1 MKSIFTKLSTLF
13 LCGAVALIGCTDF
26 SADLQDVNKRLEDLT
41 NSAASK
47 TELASLKSEVE
58 ALQTK
63 LTNQYAT
70 KQEVAVIAGTIETL
84 QSNLQTAL
92 ANVQSSL
99 SNKADKTELQSAV
112 TALESAIAAA
122 KTEFTTTIQGLTKR
136 IEALENDN
144 DSMKKSLEGLV
155 KQVEKL
161 LGDVSNL
168 QTEVAEL
175 SKLLA
180 DLTGSVESLSNDFA
194 KTVADVQA
202 LTKGLSD
209 LEQAFED
216 YKTKVDA
223 EIQAIKDDLK
233 KVSDDMTAK
242 FAEVMKAIADIEKA
256 DKDLSTIVSEKTEE
270 LAGLIN
276 DVNTLLAE
284 KVAALE
290 KADKDLAAK
299 DEDLAAKD
307 EELAAKDK
315 EIAAAVAEL
324 EGVYEALSANI
335 TKQFNEVY
343 AQINSVLSTVTNKY
357 KELSDRLDACEEAI
371 ANLTGRIEDLE
382 NNSTALRSV
391 VLIPETIYNGTK
403 AVKFHRVEGENVLK
417 TFAYVSFHFNPSN
430 FDIASAEYEVMAESV
445 EFMTKASAAP
455 AIEIVGK
462 PVQEGDKVTFLF
474 ERAEGAG
481 NMFALKVTL
490 ADGSV
495 IYSEYA
501 AILDEVN
508 FVTAEASVSVEVER
522 IALDVPTITSL
533 SSLIEVIKN
542 AGTAIENYQMYI
554 DAIKAASEAVAA
566 GNMYGAVE
574 ALGSVPG
581 IITKKQAVVTGVGSH
596 TVQVETMTAETLF
609 EDLMNASSIS
619 DLMAQLEALLGKA
632 EGLGGEQGAQFVEIL
647 KNLAN
652 NNADLGNI
660 TSILAGLEDKLFSAE
675 AVRDNAY
682 AMLENS
688 KGDLEDLKAKAA
700 SLHAE
705 LDALKAEGA
714 NAIKIGLKEAEV
726 KLADAAVAAGEI
738 VVREWEGKLDDALAV
753 IDGIREKI
761 DQYTEELFQK
771 AKDYIA
777 ESEIGQAIKD
787 LENAIAEKGWEGKK
801 MVAEADAKVVASA
814 EAIKDL
820 IANYNA
826 LNQAVVDEF
835 NDSIFGKVLSIIVSQ
850 EAEQAF
856 AELGLTELHTALK
869 QLPEIATMITKYYP
883 SGMTS
888 LEGATA
894 LLGGLTPDVTVEWTT
909 DYELAE

>member
-26 SADLQDVNKRLEDLT
+26 SADLQDVNNRLEDLT

-47 TELASLKSEVE
+47 TELAALKSEVE

-168 QTEVAEL
+168 QTEVAKL
-175 SKLLA
+175 SKSLA

-209 LEQAFED
+209 LEQAFEE

-270 LAGLIN
+270 LAGLIA

-299 DEDLAAKD
+299 D
-307 EELAAKDK
+307 K
-315 EIAAAVAEL
+315 EIAAAVAER

-445 EFMTKASAAP
+445 EFMTKAAAAP

-508 FVTAEASVSVEVER
+508 FVTAEASVSVEVEA

-581 IITKKQAVVTGVGSH
+581 IITRKQAVVTGVATH
-596 TVQVETMTAETLF
+596 TVQVETMTAETLY

-777 ESEIGQAIKD
+777 ESEVGQAIKD

-835 NDSIFGKVLSIIVSQ
+835 NDSLFGKVLSIIVSQ

-869 QLPEIATMITKYYP
+869 QLPEIATMIIKYYP

>member
-26 SADLQDVNKRLEDLT
+26 SADLQDVNNRLEDLT

-47 TELASLKSEVE
+47 TELAALKSEVE

-84 QSNLQTAL
+84 QTNLQTAL

-209 LEQAFED
+209 LEQAFEE

-270 LAGLIN
+270 LAGLIA

-290 KADKDLAAK
+290 KADKD
-299 DEDLAAKD
+299 
-307 EELAAKDK
+307 LAAKDK

-371 ANLTGRIEDLE
+371 ANLTGRVEDLE
-382 NNSTALRSV
+382 ESVTALRSV
-391 VLIPETIYNGTK
+391 VLVPETMYNGTK

-508 FVTAEASVSVEVER
+508 FVTAEASVSVEVEA

-533 SSLIEVIKN
+533 ASLIEVIKN

-581 IITKKQAVVTGVGSH
+581 IITKKQAIVTGVGSH
-596 TVQVETMTAETLF
+596 TVQVQTMTAETLY

-652 NNADLGNI
+652 NNTDLGNI
-660 TSILAGLEDKLFSAE
+660 TSILAGLEDELFSAE

-777 ESEIGQAIKD
+777 ESEVGQAIKD

-835 NDSIFGKVLSIIVSQ
+835 NDSLFGKLLSIIVSQ

>member
-26 SADLQDVNKRLEDLT
+26 SADLQDVNNRLEDLT

-47 TELASLKSEVE
+47 TELAALKSEVE

-168 QTEVAEL
+168 QTEVAKL
-175 SKLLA
+175 SKSLA

-209 LEQAFED
+209 LEQAFEE

-270 LAGLIN
+270 LAGLIA

-290 KADKDLAAK
+290 KADKD
-299 DEDLAAKD
+299 
-307 EELAAKDK
+307 LAAKDK

-445 EFMTKASAAP
+445 EFMTKAAAAP

-508 FVTAEASVSVEVER
+508 FVTAEASVSVEVEA

-581 IITKKQAVVTGVGSH
+581 IITRKQAVVTGVATH
-596 TVQVETMTAETLF
+596 TVQVETMTAETLY

-777 ESEIGQAIKD
+777 ESEVGQAIKD

-835 NDSIFGKVLSIIVSQ
+835 NDSLFGKVLSIIVSQ

-869 QLPEIATMITKYYP
+869 QLPEIATMIIKYYP

>member
-26 SADLQDVNKRLEDLT
+26 SADLQDVNNRLEDLT

-70 KQEVAVIAGTIETL
+70 KEEVAAVSATL
-84 QSNLQTAL
+84 GNLQTSFNQAKTAL
-92 ANVQSSL
+92 ETAL
-99 SNKADKTELQSAV
+99 GNKADKTEVENAISGLN
-112 TALESAIAAA
+112 TALDEAQ
-122 KTEFTTTIQGLTKR
+122 KELTKTLGDINKK
-136 IEALENDN
+136 IEDGDDAIKESL
-144 DSMKKSLEGLV
+144 KSLSTSVQGILTD
-155 KQVEKL
+155 VETLKTDVAKL
-161 LGDVSNL
+161 KTDLSTLNGTVETLSGKLDK
-168 QTEVAEL
+168 VA
-175 SKLLA
+175 
-180 DLTGSVESLSNDFA
+180 
-194 KTVADVQA
+194 
-202 LTKGLSD
+202 SD
-209 LEQAFED
+209 LETLTGKVGELETKLGD
-216 YKTKVDA
+216 LEKKVDDELAKIAARFTEITTAAEAKYA
-223 EIQAIKDDLK
+223 EIIKQITDGD
-233 KVSDDMTAK
+233 
-242 FAEVMKAIADIEKA
+242 KASADA
-256 DKDLSTIVSEKTEE
+256 LSEKVTE
-270 LAGLIN
+270 LNSAIN
-276 DVNTLLAE
+276 AVTTLLNE
-284 KVAALE
+284 KVEILLS
-290 KADKDLAAK
+290 KDS
-299 DEDLAAKD
+299 
-307 EELAAKDK
+307 ELAAKDK
-315 EIAAAVAEL
+315 ALEDKDKEIDAAVA
-324 EGVYEALSANI
+324 ALDNSYKTLSENVSKQYTEVTKKINDLLTTVAN
-335 TKQFNEVY
+335 N
-343 AQINSVLSTVTNKY
+343 Y
-357 KELSDRLDACEEAI
+357 KELSDRLAACEKAI
-371 ANLTGRIEDLE
+371 EDLTGRVEDLE
-382 NNSTALRSV
+382 ESVTALRSV
-391 VLIPETIYNGTK
+391 VLVPETMYNGTK

-508 FVTAEASVSVEVER
+508 FVTAEASVSVEVEA

-581 IITKKQAVVTGVGSH
+581 IITRKQAVVTGVGSH
-596 TVQVETMTAETLF
+596 TVQVETMTAETLY

-714 NAIKIGLKEAEV
+714 NAIKIGLKELEV
-726 KLADAAVAAGEI
+726 GLADDAVAAGEF
-738 VVREWEGKLDDALAV
+738 VVSQWESALADALAV
-753 IDGIREKI
+753 VDSIREKI

-777 ESEIGQAIKD
+777 ESEIGQAIKN

-869 QLPEIATMITKYYP
+869 QLPEIATMIIKYYP

>member
-26 SADLQDVNKRLEDLT
+26 SADLQDVNNRLEDLT

-47 TELASLKSEVE
+47 TELAALKSEVE

-70 KQEVAVIAGTIETL
+70 KEEVAAVSATL
-84 QSNLQTAL
+84 GNLQTSFNQAKTAL
-92 ANVQSSL
+92 ETAL
-99 SNKADKTELQSAV
+99 GNKADKTEVETAISGLNSALDE
-112 TALESAIAAA
+112 AQKE
-122 KTEFTTTIQGLTKR
+122 LTKTLGDINKK
-136 IEALENDN
+136 IEDGDN
-144 DSMKKSLEGLV
+144 AIKESLKSLSTSVQGILTD
-155 KQVEKL
+155 VETLKTDVAKL
-161 LGDVSNL
+161 KTDLSTLNGTVETLSGKLDK
-168 QTEVAEL
+168 VA
-175 SKLLA
+175 
-180 DLTGSVESLSNDFA
+180 
-194 KTVADVQA
+194 
-202 LTKGLSD
+202 SD
-209 LEQAFED
+209 LETLTGKVGELE
-216 YKTKVDA
+216 TKLG
-223 EIQAIKDDLK
+223 DLEK
-233 KVSDDMTAK
+233 KV
-242 FAEVMKAIADIEKA
+242 
-256 DKDLSTIVSEKTEE
+256 
-270 LAGLIN
+270 
-276 DVNTLLAE
+276 
-284 KVAALE
+284 
-290 KADKDLAAK
+290 
-299 DEDLAAKD
+299 D
-307 EELAAKDK
+307 EELAKIAARFTEITTAAEAKYAEIIKQITDGDKASADALSEKVTELNSAINAVTTLLNEKVEILLSKNSELEAKDKALEDKDK
-315 EIAAAVAEL
+315 EIDAAVA
-324 EGVYEALSANI
+324 ALDKSYKTLSENVSKQYTEVTTKINDLLTTVAN
-335 TKQFNEVY
+335 N
-343 AQINSVLSTVTNKY
+343 Y
-357 KELSDRLDACEEAI
+357 KELSDRLAACEKAI
-371 ANLTGRIEDLE
+371 EDLTGRVEDLE
-382 NNSTALRSV
+382 ESVTALRSV
-391 VLIPETIYNGTK
+391 VLVPETMYNGTK

-445 EFMTKASAAP
+445 EFMTKAADAP

-777 ESEIGQAIKD
+777 ESEVGQAIKD

>member
-70 KQEVAVIAGTIETL
+70 KEEVAAVSATL
-84 QSNLQTAL
+84 GNLQTSFNQAKTAL
-92 ANVQSSL
+92 ETAL
-99 SNKADKTELQSAV
+99 GNKADKTEVETAISGLNSALDE
-112 TALESAIAAA
+112 AQKE
-122 KTEFTTTIQGLTKR
+122 LTKTLGDINKK
-136 IEALENDN
+136 IEDGDN
-144 DSMKKSLEGLV
+144 AIKESLKSLSTSVQGILTD
-155 KQVEKL
+155 VETLKTDVAKL
-161 LGDVSNL
+161 KTDLSTLNGTVETLSGKLDK
-168 QTEVAEL
+168 VA
-175 SKLLA
+175 
-180 DLTGSVESLSNDFA
+180 
-194 KTVADVQA
+194 
-202 LTKGLSD
+202 SD
-209 LEQAFED
+209 LETLTGKVGELE
-216 YKTKVDA
+216 TKLG
-223 EIQAIKDDLK
+223 DLEK
-233 KVSDDMTAK
+233 KV
-242 FAEVMKAIADIEKA
+242 
-256 DKDLSTIVSEKTEE
+256 
-270 LAGLIN
+270 
-276 DVNTLLAE
+276 
-284 KVAALE
+284 
-290 KADKDLAAK
+290 
-299 DEDLAAKD
+299 D
-307 EELAAKDK
+307 EELAKIAARFTEITTAAEAKYAEIIKQITDGDKASADALSEKVTELNSAINAVTTLLNEKVEILLSKNSELEAKDKALEDKDK
-315 EIAAAVAEL
+315 EIDAAVA
-324 EGVYEALSANI
+324 ALDKSYKTLSENVSKQYTEVTTKINDLLTTVAN
-335 TKQFNEVY
+335 N
-343 AQINSVLSTVTNKY
+343 Y
-357 KELSDRLDACEEAI
+357 KELSDRLAACEKAI
-371 ANLTGRIEDLE
+371 EDLTGRVEDLE
-382 NNSTALRSV
+382 ESVTALRSV
-391 VLIPETIYNGTK
+391 VLVPETMYNGTK

-581 IITKKQAVVTGVGSH
+581 IITRKQAVVTGVGSH

-777 ESEIGQAIKD
+777 ESEVGQAIKD

-835 NDSIFGKVLSIIVSQ
+835 NDSLFGKVLSIIVSQ

>member
-47 TELASLKSEVE
+47 TELAALKSEVE

-70 KQEVAVIAGTIETL
+70 KEEVAAVSATL
-84 QSNLQTAL
+84 GNLQTSFNQAKTAL
-92 ANVQSSL
+92 ETAL
-99 SNKADKTELQSAV
+99 GNKADKTEVETAISGLNSALDE
-112 TALESAIAAA
+112 AQKE
-122 KTEFTTTIQGLTKR
+122 LTKTLGDINKK
-136 IEALENDN
+136 IEDGDN
-144 DSMKKSLEGLV
+144 AIKESLKSLSTSVQGILTD
-155 KQVEKL
+155 VETLKTDVAKL
-161 LGDVSNL
+161 KTDLSTLNGTVETLSGKLDK
-168 QTEVAEL
+168 VA
-175 SKLLA
+175 
-180 DLTGSVESLSNDFA
+180 
-194 KTVADVQA
+194 
-202 LTKGLSD
+202 SD
-209 LEQAFED
+209 LETLTGKVGELE
-216 YKTKVDA
+216 TKLG
-223 EIQAIKDDLK
+223 DLEK
-233 KVSDDMTAK
+233 KV
-242 FAEVMKAIADIEKA
+242 
-256 DKDLSTIVSEKTEE
+256 
-270 LAGLIN
+270 
-276 DVNTLLAE
+276 
-284 KVAALE
+284 
-290 KADKDLAAK
+290 
-299 DEDLAAKD
+299 D
-307 EELAAKDK
+307 EELAKIAARFTEITTAAEAKYAEIIKQITDGDKASADALSEKVTELNSAINAVTTLLNEKVEILLSKNSELVGRVKALEDKDK
-315 EIAAAVAEL
+315 EIDAAVA
-324 EGVYEALSANI
+324 ALDKSYKTLSENVSKQYTEVTTKINDLLTTVAN
-335 TKQFNEVY
+335 N
-343 AQINSVLSTVTNKY
+343 Y
-357 KELSDRLDACEEAI
+357 KELSDRLAACEKAI
-371 ANLTGRIEDLE
+371 EDLTGRVEDLE
-382 NNSTALRSV
+382 ESVTALRSV
-391 VLIPETIYNGTK
+391 VLVPETMYNGTK

-581 IITKKQAVVTGVGSH
+581 IITRKQAVVTGVATH
-596 TVQVETMTAETLF
+596 TVQVETMTAETLY

-660 TSILAGLEDKLFSAE
+660 TSILAGLEDNLFSAE

-777 ESEIGQAIKD
+777 ESEVGQAIKD

-909 DYELAE
+909 DYELAK

>member
-26 SADLQDVNKRLEDLT
+26 SADLQDVNNRLEDLT

-47 TELASLKSEVE
+47 TELAALKSEVE

-84 QSNLQTAL
+84 QTNLQTAL

-175 SKLLA
+175 SKSLA

-270 LAGLIN
+270 LAGLIA

-290 KADKDLAAK
+290 KADK
-299 DEDLAAKD
+299 DLAAKD

-343 AQINSVLSTVTNKY
+343 AQINSVFSTVTNKY

-581 IITKKQAVVTGVGSH
+581 IITRKQAVVTGVATH

-738 VVREWEGKLDDALAV
+738 VVREWESALDDALAV
-753 IDGIREKI
+753 VDSIREKI

-777 ESEIGQAIKD
+777 ESEVGQAIKD

-814 EAIKDL
+814 EAINDL

-835 NDSIFGKVLSIIVSQ
+835 NDSLFGKLLSIIVSQ

>member
-47 TELASLKSEVE
+47 TELAALKSEVE

-155 KQVEKL
+155 KQVDKL

-168 QTEVAEL
+168 QTEVAKL
-175 SKLLA
+175 SKSLA

-209 LEQAFED
+209 LEQAFEE

-270 LAGLIN
+270 LAGLIA

-290 KADKDLAAK
+290 KADK
-299 DEDLAAKD
+299 DLAAKD

-445 EFMTKASAAP
+445 EFMTKAAAAP

-508 FVTAEASVSVEVER
+508 FVTAEASVSVEVEA

-581 IITKKQAVVTGVGSH
+581 IITRKQAVVTGVATH
-596 TVQVETMTAETLF
+596 TVQVETMTAETLY

-777 ESEIGQAIKD
+777 ESEVGQAIKD

-835 NDSIFGKVLSIIVSQ
+835 NDSLFGKVLSIIVSQ

-869 QLPEIATMITKYYP
+869 QLPEIATMIIKYYP

>member
-26 SADLQDVNKRLEDLT
+26 SADLQDVNNRLEDLT

-47 TELASLKSEVE
+47 TELAALKSEVE

-70 KQEVAVIAGTIETL
+70 KEEVAAVSATL
-84 QSNLQTAL
+84 GNLQTSFNQAKTAL
-92 ANVQSSL
+92 ETAL
-99 SNKADKTELQSAV
+99 GNKADKTEVETAISGLNSALDE
-112 TALESAIAAA
+112 AQKE
-122 KTEFTTTIQGLTKR
+122 LTKTLGDINKK
-136 IEALENDN
+136 IEDGDN
-144 DSMKKSLEGLV
+144 AIKESLKSLSTSVQGILTD
-155 KQVEKL
+155 VETLKTDVAKL
-161 LGDVSNL
+161 KTDLSTLNGTVETLSGKLDK
-168 QTEVAEL
+168 VA
-175 SKLLA
+175 
-180 DLTGSVESLSNDFA
+180 
-194 KTVADVQA
+194 
-202 LTKGLSD
+202 SD
-209 LEQAFED
+209 LETLTGKVGELE
-216 YKTKVDA
+216 TKLG
-223 EIQAIKDDLK
+223 DLEK
-233 KVSDDMTAK
+233 KV
-242 FAEVMKAIADIEKA
+242 
-256 DKDLSTIVSEKTEE
+256 
-270 LAGLIN
+270 
-276 DVNTLLAE
+276 
-284 KVAALE
+284 
-290 KADKDLAAK
+290 
-299 DEDLAAKD
+299 D
-307 EELAAKDK
+307 EELAKIAARFTEITTAAEAKYAEIIKQITDGDKASADALSEKVTELNSAINAVTTLLNEKVEILLSKNSELEAKDKALEDKDK
-315 EIAAAVAEL
+315 EIDAAVA
-324 EGVYEALSANI
+324 ALDKSYKTLSENVSKQYTEVTTKINDLLTTVAN
-335 TKQFNEVY
+335 N
-343 AQINSVLSTVTNKY
+343 Y
-357 KELSDRLDACEEAI
+357 KELSDRLAACEKAI
-371 ANLTGRIEDLE
+371 EDLTGRVEDLE
-382 NNSTALRSV
+382 ESVTALRSV
-391 VLIPETIYNGTK
+391 VLVPETMYNGTK

-445 EFMTKASAAP
+445 EFMTKAADAP

-777 ESEIGQAIKD
+777 ESEVGQAIKD

-801 MVAEADAKVVASA
+801 MVAETDAKVVASA

-835 NDSIFGKVLSIIVSQ
+835 NDSLFGKVLSIIVSQ

>member
-47 TELASLKSEVE
+47 TELAALKSEVE

-70 KQEVAVIAGTIETL
+70 KEEVAAVSATL
-84 QSNLQTAL
+84 GNLQTSFNQAKTAL
-92 ANVQSSL
+92 ETAL
-99 SNKADKTELQSAV
+99 GNKADKTEVETAISGLNSALDE
-112 TALESAIAAA
+112 AQKE
-122 KTEFTTTIQGLTKR
+122 LTKTLGDINKK
-136 IEALENDN
+136 IEDGDN
-144 DSMKKSLEGLV
+144 AIKESLKSLSTSVQGILTD
-155 KQVEKL
+155 VETLKTDVAKL
-161 LGDVSNL
+161 KTDLSTLNGTVETLSGKLDK
-168 QTEVAEL
+168 VA
-175 SKLLA
+175 
-180 DLTGSVESLSNDFA
+180 
-194 KTVADVQA
+194 
-202 LTKGLSD
+202 SD
-209 LEQAFED
+209 LETLTGKVGELE
-216 YKTKVDA
+216 TKLG
-223 EIQAIKDDLK
+223 DLEK
-233 KVSDDMTAK
+233 KV
-242 FAEVMKAIADIEKA
+242 
-256 DKDLSTIVSEKTEE
+256 
-270 LAGLIN
+270 
-276 DVNTLLAE
+276 
-284 KVAALE
+284 
-290 KADKDLAAK
+290 
-299 DEDLAAKD
+299 D
-307 EELAAKDK
+307 EELAKIAARFTEITTAAEAKYAEIIKQITDGDKASADALSEKVTELNSAINAVTTLLNEKVEILLSKNSELEAKDKALEDKDK
-315 EIAAAVAEL
+315 EIDAAVA
-324 EGVYEALSANI
+324 ALDKSYKTLSENVSKQYTEVTTKINDLLTTVAN
-335 TKQFNEVY
+335 N
-343 AQINSVLSTVTNKY
+343 Y
-357 KELSDRLDACEEAI
+357 KELSDRLAACEEAI
-371 ANLTGRIEDLE
+371 ENLTGRIEDLE

-391 VLIPETIYNGTK
+391 VLVPETMYNGTK

-417 TFAYVSFHFNPSN
+417 TYAYVSFHFNPSN

-445 EFMTKASAAP
+445 EFMTKAAAAP

-533 SSLIEVIKN
+533 ASLIEVIKN
-542 AGTAIENYQMYI
+542 AGAAVENYQMYI

-581 IITKKQAVVTGVGSH
+581 IITRKQTVVTGVGTH
-596 TVQVETMTAETLF
+596 TVQVETMTAETLY

-777 ESEIGQAIKD
+777 ESEVGQAIKD

-835 NDSIFGKVLSIIVSQ
+835 NDSLFGKVLSIIVSQ

>member
-47 TELASLKSEVE
+47 TELAALKSEVE

-70 KQEVAVIAGTIETL
+70 KEEVAAVSATL
-84 QSNLQTAL
+84 GNLQTSFNQAKTAL
-92 ANVQSSL
+92 ETAL
-99 SNKADKTELQSAV
+99 GNKADKTEVETAISGLNSALDE
-112 TALESAIAAA
+112 AQKE
-122 KTEFTTTIQGLTKR
+122 LTKTLGDINKK
-136 IEALENDN
+136 IEDGDN
-144 DSMKKSLEGLV
+144 AIKESLKSLSTSVQGILTD
-155 KQVEKL
+155 VETLKTDVAKL
-161 LGDVSNL
+161 KTDLSTLNGTVETLSGKLDK
-168 QTEVAEL
+168 VA
-175 SKLLA
+175 
-180 DLTGSVESLSNDFA
+180 
-194 KTVADVQA
+194 
-202 LTKGLSD
+202 SD
-209 LEQAFED
+209 LETLTGKVGELE
-216 YKTKVDA
+216 TKLG
-223 EIQAIKDDLK
+223 DLEK
-233 KVSDDMTAK
+233 KV
-242 FAEVMKAIADIEKA
+242 
-256 DKDLSTIVSEKTEE
+256 
-270 LAGLIN
+270 
-276 DVNTLLAE
+276 
-284 KVAALE
+284 
-290 KADKDLAAK
+290 
-299 DEDLAAKD
+299 D
-307 EELAAKDK
+307 EELAKIAARFTEITTAAEAKYAEIIKQITDGDKASADALSEKVTELNSAINAVTTLLNEKVEILLSKNSELEAKDKALEDKDK
-315 EIAAAVAEL
+315 EIDAAVA
-324 EGVYEALSANI
+324 ALDKSYKTLSENVSKQYTEVTTKINDLLTTVAN
-335 TKQFNEVY
+335 N
-343 AQINSVLSTVTNKY
+343 Y
-357 KELSDRLDACEEAI
+357 KELSDRLAACEKAI
-371 ANLTGRIEDLE
+371 EDLTGRVEDLE
-382 NNSTALRSV
+382 ESVTALRSV
-391 VLIPETIYNGTK
+391 VLVPETMYNGTK

-445 EFMTKASAAP
+445 EFMTKAAAP

-566 GNMYGAVE
+566 GNIYGAVE

-596 TVQVETMTAETLF
+596 TVQVETMTAETLY

-726 KLADAAVAAGEI
+726 KLADAAVTAGEV

-777 ESEIGQAIKD
+777 ESEVGQAIKD

-835 NDSIFGKVLSIIVSQ
+835 NDSLFGKVLSIIVSQ

>member
-47 TELASLKSEVE
+47 TELAALKSEVE

-70 KQEVAVIAGTIETL
+70 KEEVAAVSATL
-84 QSNLQTAL
+84 GNLQTSFNQAKTAL
-92 ANVQSSL
+92 ETAL
-99 SNKADKTELQSAV
+99 GNKADKTEVETAISGLNSALDE
-112 TALESAIAAA
+112 AQKE
-122 KTEFTTTIQGLTKR
+122 LTKTLGDINKK
-136 IEALENDN
+136 IEDGDN
-144 DSMKKSLEGLV
+144 AIKESLKSLSTSVQGILTD
-155 KQVEKL
+155 VETLKTDVAKL
-161 LGDVSNL
+161 KTDLSTLNGTVETLSGKLDK
-168 QTEVAEL
+168 VA
-175 SKLLA
+175 
-180 DLTGSVESLSNDFA
+180 
-194 KTVADVQA
+194 
-202 LTKGLSD
+202 SD
-209 LEQAFED
+209 LETLTGKVGELE
-216 YKTKVDA
+216 TKLG
-223 EIQAIKDDLK
+223 DLEK
-233 KVSDDMTAK
+233 KV
-242 FAEVMKAIADIEKA
+242 
-256 DKDLSTIVSEKTEE
+256 
-270 LAGLIN
+270 
-276 DVNTLLAE
+276 
-284 KVAALE
+284 
-290 KADKDLAAK
+290 
-299 DEDLAAKD
+299 D
-307 EELAAKDK
+307 EELAKIAARFTEITTAAEAKYAEIIKQITDGDKASADALSEKVTELNSAINAVTTLLNEKVEILLSKNSELEDKDK
-315 EIAAAVAEL
+315 EIDAAVA
-324 EGVYEALSANI
+324 ALDKSYKTLSENVSKQYTEVTTKINDLLTTVAN
-335 TKQFNEVY
+335 N
-343 AQINSVLSTVTNKY
+343 Y
-357 KELSDRLDACEEAI
+357 KELSDRLAACEKAI
-371 ANLTGRIEDLE
+371 EDLTGRVEDLE
-382 NNSTALRSV
+382 ESVTALRSV
-391 VLIPETIYNGTK
+391 VLVPETMYNGTK

-714 NAIKIGLKEAEV
+714 NAIKIGLKEGEV
-726 KLADAAVAAGEI
+726 KLADAAVAAGEF
-738 VVREWEGKLDDALAV
+738 VVSQWESALDDALALV
-753 IDGIREKI
+753 DSIREKI

-777 ESEIGQAIKD
+777 ESEVGQAIKN

-801 MVAEADAKVVASA
+801 MVAETDAKVVASA

-835 NDSIFGKVLSIIVSQ
+835 NDSMFGKVLSIIVSQ

>member
-47 TELASLKSEVE
+47 TELAALKSEVE

-168 QTEVAEL
+168 QTEVAKL
-175 SKLLA
+175 SKSLA

-209 LEQAFED
+209 LEQAFEE

-270 LAGLIN
+270 LAGLIA

-290 KADKDLAAK
+290 KADKD
-299 DEDLAAKD
+299 
-307 EELAAKDK
+307 LAAKDK

-357 KELSDRLDACEEAI
+357 KELSDRLAACEKAI

-581 IITKKQAVVTGVGSH
+581 IITRKQAIVTGVGSH

-777 ESEIGQAIKD
+777 ESEVGQAIKD

-835 NDSIFGKVLSIIVSQ
+835 NDSLFGKLLSIIVSQ

>member
-70 KQEVAVIAGTIETL
+70 KEEVAAVSATL
-84 QSNLQTAL
+84 GNLQTSFNQAKTAL
-92 ANVQSSL
+92 ETAL
-99 SNKADKTELQSAV
+99 GNKADKTEVETAISGLNSALDE
-112 TALESAIAAA
+112 AQKE
-122 KTEFTTTIQGLTKR
+122 LTKTLGDINKK
-136 IEALENDN
+136 IEDGDN
-144 DSMKKSLEGLV
+144 AIKESLKSLSTSVQGILTD
-155 KQVEKL
+155 VETLKTDVAKL
-161 LGDVSNL
+161 KTDLSTLNGTVETLSGKLDK
-168 QTEVAEL
+168 VA
-175 SKLLA
+175 
-180 DLTGSVESLSNDFA
+180 
-194 KTVADVQA
+194 
-202 LTKGLSD
+202 SD
-209 LEQAFED
+209 LETLTGKVGELE
-216 YKTKVDA
+216 TKLG
-223 EIQAIKDDLK
+223 DLEK
-233 KVSDDMTAK
+233 KV
-242 FAEVMKAIADIEKA
+242 
-256 DKDLSTIVSEKTEE
+256 
-270 LAGLIN
+270 
-276 DVNTLLAE
+276 
-284 KVAALE
+284 
-290 KADKDLAAK
+290 
-299 DEDLAAKD
+299 D
-307 EELAAKDK
+307 EELAKIAARFTEITTAAEAKYAEIIKQITDGDKASADALSEKVTELNSAINAVTTLLNEKVEILLSKNSELEAKDKALEDKDK
-315 EIAAAVAEL
+315 EIDAAVA
-324 EGVYEALSANI
+324 ALDKSYKTLSENVSKQYTEVTTKINDLLTTVAN
-335 TKQFNEVY
+335 N
-343 AQINSVLSTVTNKY
+343 Y
-357 KELSDRLDACEEAI
+357 KELSDRLAACEKAI
-371 ANLTGRIEDLE
+371 EDLTGRVEDLE
-382 NNSTALRSV
+382 ESVTALRSV
-391 VLIPETIYNGTK
+391 VLVPETMYNGTK

-581 IITKKQAVVTGVGSH
+581 IITRKQAVVTGVGSH

-777 ESEIGQAIKD
+777 ESEVGQAIKD

>member
-47 TELASLKSEVE
+47 TELAALKSEVE

-70 KQEVAVIAGTIETL
+70 KEEVAAVSATL
-84 QSNLQTAL
+84 GNLQTSFNQAKTAL
-92 ANVQSSL
+92 ETAL
-99 SNKADKTELQSAV
+99 GNKADKTEVETAISGLNSALDE
-112 TALESAIAAA
+112 AQKE
-122 KTEFTTTIQGLTKR
+122 LTKTLGDINKK
-136 IEALENDN
+136 IEDGDN
-144 DSMKKSLEGLV
+144 AIKESLKSLSTSVQGILTD
-155 KQVEKL
+155 VETLKTDVAKL
-161 LGDVSNL
+161 KTDLSTLNGTVETLSGKLDK
-168 QTEVAEL
+168 VA
-175 SKLLA
+175 
-180 DLTGSVESLSNDFA
+180 
-194 KTVADVQA
+194 
-202 LTKGLSD
+202 SD
-209 LEQAFED
+209 LETLTGKVGELE
-216 YKTKVDA
+216 TKLG
-223 EIQAIKDDLK
+223 DLEK
-233 KVSDDMTAK
+233 KV
-242 FAEVMKAIADIEKA
+242 
-256 DKDLSTIVSEKTEE
+256 
-270 LAGLIN
+270 
-276 DVNTLLAE
+276 
-284 KVAALE
+284 
-290 KADKDLAAK
+290 
-299 DEDLAAKD
+299 D
-307 EELAAKDK
+307 EELAKIAARFTEITTAAEAKYAEIIKQITDGDKASADALSEKVTELNSAINAVTTLLNEKVEILLSKNSELVGRVKALEDKDK
-315 EIAAAVAEL
+315 EIDAAVA
-324 EGVYEALSANI
+324 ALDKSYKTLSENVSKQYTEVTTKINDLLTTVAN
-335 TKQFNEVY
+335 N
-343 AQINSVLSTVTNKY
+343 Y
-357 KELSDRLDACEEAI
+357 KELSDRLAACEKAI
-371 ANLTGRIEDLE
+371 EDLTGRVEDLE
-382 NNSTALRSV
+382 ESVTALRSV
-391 VLIPETIYNGTK
+391 VLVPETMYNGTK

-445 EFMTKASAAP
+445 EFMTKAADAP

-675 AVRDNAY
+675 AVRENAY

-714 NAIKIGLKEAEV
+714 NVIKIGLKEAEV

-738 VVREWEGKLDDALAV
+738 VVREWEDKLADALAV
-753 IDGIREKI
+753 VDSIREKI

-777 ESEIGQAIKD
+777 ESEVGQAIKD

>member
-26 SADLQDVNKRLEDLT
+26 SADLQDVNNRLEDLT

-47 TELASLKSEVE
+47 TELAALKSEVE

-84 QSNLQTAL
+84 QTNLQTAL

-209 LEQAFED
+209 LEQAFEE

-270 LAGLIN
+270 LAGLIA

-290 KADKDLAAK
+290 KADKD
-299 DEDLAAKD
+299 
-307 EELAAKDK
+307 LAAKDK

-357 KELSDRLDACEEAI
+357 KELSDRLAACEKAI
-371 ANLTGRIEDLE
+371 EDLTGRVEDLE
-382 NNSTALRSV
+382 ESVTALRSV
-391 VLIPETIYNGTK
+391 VLVPETMYNGTK

-417 TFAYVSFHFNPSN
+417 TYAYVSFHFNPSN

-581 IITKKQAVVTGVGSH
+581 IITRKQAVVTGVATH
-596 TVQVETMTAETLF
+596 TVQVETMTAETLY

-652 NNADLGNI
+652 NNTDLGNI
-660 TSILAGLEDKLFSAE
+660 TSILAGLEDELFSAE

-777 ESEIGQAIKD
+777 ESEVGQAIKD

-835 NDSIFGKVLSIIVSQ
+835 NDSLFGKVLSIIVSQ

>member
-26 SADLQDVNKRLEDLT
+26 SADLQDVNNRLEDLT

-47 TELASLKSEVE
+47 TELAVLKSEVE

-168 QTEVAEL
+168 QTEVAKL
-175 SKLLA
+175 SKSLA

-209 LEQAFED
+209 LEQAFEE

-270 LAGLIN
+270 LAGLIA

-290 KADKDLAAK
+290 KADKD
-299 DEDLAAKD
+299 
-307 EELAAKDK
+307 LAAKDK

-357 KELSDRLDACEEAI
+357 KELSDRLAACEKAI

-581 IITKKQAVVTGVGSH
+581 IITRKQAVVTGVATH

-777 ESEIGQAIKD
+777 ESEVGQAIKD

-835 NDSIFGKVLSIIVSQ
+835 NDSLFGKLLSIIVSQ

>member
-26 SADLQDVNKRLEDLT
+26 SADLQDVNNRLEDLT

-47 TELASLKSEVE
+47 TELAALKSEVE

-155 KQVEKL
+155 KQVDKL

-168 QTEVAEL
+168 QTEVAKL
-175 SKLLA
+175 SKSLA

-209 LEQAFED
+209 LEQAFEE

-270 LAGLIN
+270 LAGLIA

-290 KADKDLAAK
+290 KADK
-299 DEDLAAKD
+299 
-307 EELAAKDK
+307 ELAAKDK

-357 KELSDRLDACEEAI
+357 KELSDRLAACEKAI
-371 ANLTGRIEDLE
+371 EDLTGRVEDLE
-382 NNSTALRSV
+382 ESVTALRSV
-391 VLIPETIYNGTK
+391 VLVPETMYNGTK

-508 FVTAEASVSVEVER
+508 FVTAEASVSVEVEA

-533 SSLIEVIKN
+533 ASLIEVIKN

-581 IITKKQAVVTGVGSH
+581 IITRKQAVVTGVGSH
-596 TVQVETMTAETLF
+596 TVQVETMTAETLY

-777 ESEIGQAIKD
+777 ESEVGQAIKD

-835 NDSIFGKVLSIIVSQ
+835 NDSLFGKVLSIIVSQ

>member
-26 SADLQDVNKRLEDLT
+26 SADLQDVNNRLEDLT

-47 TELASLKSEVE
+47 TELAALKSEVE

-70 KQEVAVIAGTIETL
+70 KEEVAAVSATL
-84 QSNLQTAL
+84 GNLQTSFNQAKTAL
-92 ANVQSSL
+92 ETAL
-99 SNKADKTELQSAV
+99 GNKADKTEVETAISGLNSALDE
-112 TALESAIAAA
+112 AQKE
-122 KTEFTTTIQGLTKR
+122 LTKTLGDINKK
-136 IEALENDN
+136 IEDGDN
-144 DSMKKSLEGLV
+144 AIKESLKSLSTSVQGILTD
-155 KQVEKL
+155 VETLKTDVAKL
-161 LGDVSNL
+161 KTDLSTLNGTVETLSGKLDK
-168 QTEVAEL
+168 VA
-175 SKLLA
+175 
-180 DLTGSVESLSNDFA
+180 
-194 KTVADVQA
+194 
-202 LTKGLSD
+202 SD
-209 LEQAFED
+209 LETLTGKVGELE
-216 YKTKVDA
+216 TKLG
-223 EIQAIKDDLK
+223 DLEK
-233 KVSDDMTAK
+233 KV
-242 FAEVMKAIADIEKA
+242 
-256 DKDLSTIVSEKTEE
+256 
-270 LAGLIN
+270 
-276 DVNTLLAE
+276 
-284 KVAALE
+284 
-290 KADKDLAAK
+290 
-299 DEDLAAKD
+299 D
-307 EELAAKDK
+307 EELAKIAARFTEITTAAEAKYAEIIKQITDGDKASADALSEKVTELNSAINAVTTLLNEKVEILLSKNSELEAKDKALEDKDK
-315 EIAAAVAEL
+315 EIDAAVA
-324 EGVYEALSANI
+324 ALDKSYKTLSENVSKQYTEVTTKINDLLTTVAN
-335 TKQFNEVY
+335 N
-343 AQINSVLSTVTNKY
+343 Y
-357 KELSDRLDACEEAI
+357 KELSDRLAACEKAI
-371 ANLTGRIEDLE
+371 EDLTGRVEDLE
-382 NNSTALRSV
+382 ESVTALRSV
-391 VLIPETIYNGTK
+391 VLVPETMYNGTK

-445 EFMTKASAAP
+445 EFMTKAADAP

-777 ESEIGQAIKD
+777 ESEVGQAIKD

-909 DYELAE
+909 DYELAK

>member
-70 KQEVAVIAGTIETL
+70 KEEVAAVSATL
-84 QSNLQTAL
+84 GNLQTSFNQAKTAL
-92 ANVQSSL
+92 ETAL
-99 SNKADKTELQSAV
+99 GNKADKTEVETAISGLNSALDE
-112 TALESAIAAA
+112 AQKE
-122 KTEFTTTIQGLTKR
+122 LTKTLGDINKK
-136 IEALENDN
+136 IEDGDN
-144 DSMKKSLEGLV
+144 AIKESLKSLSTSVQGILTD
-155 KQVEKL
+155 VETLKTDVAKL
-161 LGDVSNL
+161 KTDLSTLNGTVETLSGKLDK
-168 QTEVAEL
+168 VA
-175 SKLLA
+175 
-180 DLTGSVESLSNDFA
+180 
-194 KTVADVQA
+194 
-202 LTKGLSD
+202 SD
-209 LEQAFED
+209 LETLTGKVGELE
-216 YKTKVDA
+216 TKLG
-223 EIQAIKDDLK
+223 DLEK
-233 KVSDDMTAK
+233 KV
-242 FAEVMKAIADIEKA
+242 
-256 DKDLSTIVSEKTEE
+256 
-270 LAGLIN
+270 
-276 DVNTLLAE
+276 
-284 KVAALE
+284 
-290 KADKDLAAK
+290 
-299 DEDLAAKD
+299 D
-307 EELAAKDK
+307 EELAKIAARFTEITTAAEAKYAEIIKQITDGDKASADALSEKVTELNSAINAVTTLLNEKVEILLSKNSELVGRVKALEDKDK
-315 EIAAAVAEL
+315 EIDAAVA
-324 EGVYEALSANI
+324 ALDKSYKTLSENVSKQYTEVTTKINDLLTTVAN
-335 TKQFNEVY
+335 N
-343 AQINSVLSTVTNKY
+343 Y
-357 KELSDRLDACEEAI
+357 KELSDRLAACEKAI
-371 ANLTGRIEDLE
+371 EDLTGRVEDLE
-382 NNSTALRSV
+382 ESVTALRSV
-391 VLIPETIYNGTK
+391 VLVPETMYNGTK

-445 EFMTKASAAP
+445 EFMTKAADAP

-675 AVRDNAY
+675 AVRENAY

-714 NAIKIGLKEAEV
+714 NVIKIGLKEAEV

-738 VVREWEGKLDDALAV
+738 VVREWEDKLADALAV
-753 IDGIREKI
+753 VDSIREKI

-777 ESEIGQAIKD
+777 ESEVGQAIKD

>member
-26 SADLQDVNKRLEDLT
+26 SADLQDVNNRLEDLT

-47 TELASLKSEVE
+47 TELAALKSEVE

-84 QSNLQTAL
+84 QTNLQTAL

-209 LEQAFED
+209 LEQAFEE

-270 LAGLIN
+270 LAGLIA

-290 KADKDLAAK
+290 KADKD
-299 DEDLAAKD
+299 
-307 EELAAKDK
+307 LAAKDK

-371 ANLTGRIEDLE
+371 ANLTGRVEDLE
-382 NNSTALRSV
+382 ESVTALRSV
-391 VLIPETIYNGTK
+391 VLVPETMYNGTK

-508 FVTAEASVSVEVER
+508 FVTAEASVSVEVEA

-533 SSLIEVIKN
+533 ASLIEVIKN

-581 IITKKQAVVTGVGSH
+581 IITKKQAIVTGVGSH
-596 TVQVETMTAETLF
+596 TVQVQTMTAETLF

-652 NNADLGNI
+652 NNTDLGNI

-777 ESEIGQAIKD
+777 ESEVGQAIKD

-909 DYELAE
+909 DYELAK

>member
-26 SADLQDVNKRLEDLT
+26 SADLQDVNKKLEELSS
-41 NSAASK
+41 SAATK
-47 TELASLKSEVE
+47 TELEAFKSEVNQLK
-58 ALQTK
+58 AQLS
-63 LTNQYAT
+63 NQYAT
-70 KQEVAVIAGTIETL
+70 KEEVAAVSATL
-84 QSNLQTAL
+84 GNLQTSFNQAKTAL
-92 ANVQSSL
+92 ETAL
-99 SNKADKTELQSAV
+99 GNKADKTEVENAISGLNSALDE
-112 TALESAIAAA
+112 AQKE
-122 KTEFTTTIQGLTKR
+122 LTKTLGDINKK
-136 IEALENDN
+136 IEDGDN
-144 DSMKKSLEGLV
+144 AIKESLKSLSTSVQGILTD
-155 KQVEKL
+155 VETLKTDVAKL
-161 LGDVSNL
+161 KTDLSTLNGTVETLSGKLDK
-168 QTEVAEL
+168 VA
-175 SKLLA
+175 
-180 DLTGSVESLSNDFA
+180 
-194 KTVADVQA
+194 
-202 LTKGLSD
+202 SD
-209 LEQAFED
+209 LETLTGKVGELE
-216 YKTKVDA
+216 TKLG
-223 EIQAIKDDLK
+223 DLEK
-233 KVSDDMTAK
+233 KV
-242 FAEVMKAIADIEKA
+242 
-256 DKDLSTIVSEKTEE
+256 
-270 LAGLIN
+270 
-276 DVNTLLAE
+276 
-284 KVAALE
+284 
-290 KADKDLAAK
+290 
-299 DEDLAAKD
+299 D
-307 EELAAKDK
+307 EELAKIAARFTEITTAAEAKYAEIIKQITDGDKASADALSEKVTELNSAINAVTTLLNEKVEILLSKNSELEAKDKALEDKDK
-315 EIAAAVAEL
+315 EIDAAVA
-324 EGVYEALSANI
+324 ALDKSYKTLSENVSKQYTEVTTKINDLLTTVAN
-335 TKQFNEVY
+335 N
-343 AQINSVLSTVTNKY
+343 Y
-357 KELSDRLDACEEAI
+357 KELSDRLAACEKAI
-371 ANLTGRIEDLE
+371 EDLTGRVEDLE
-382 NNSTALRSV
+382 ESVTALRSV
-391 VLIPETIYNGTK
+391 VLVPETMYNGTK

-445 EFMTKASAAP
+445 EFMTKAADAP

-777 ESEIGQAIKD
+777 ESEVGQAIKD

-835 NDSIFGKVLSIIVSQ
+835 NDSLFGKVLSIIVSQ

>member
-26 SADLQDVNKRLEDLT
+26 SADLQDVNNRLEDLT

-47 TELASLKSEVE
+47 TELAALKSEVE

-70 KQEVAVIAGTIETL
+70 KEEVAAVSATL
-84 QSNLQTAL
+84 GNLQTSFNQAKTAL
-92 ANVQSSL
+92 ETAL
-99 SNKADKTELQSAV
+99 GNKADKTEVETAISGLNSALDE
-112 TALESAIAAA
+112 AQKE
-122 KTEFTTTIQGLTKR
+122 LTKTLGDINKK
-136 IEALENDN
+136 IEDGDN
-144 DSMKKSLEGLV
+144 AIKESLKSLSTSVQGILTD
-155 KQVEKL
+155 VETLKTDVAKL
-161 LGDVSNL
+161 KTDLSTLNGTVETLSGKLDK
-168 QTEVAEL
+168 VA
-175 SKLLA
+175 
-180 DLTGSVESLSNDFA
+180 
-194 KTVADVQA
+194 
-202 LTKGLSD
+202 SD
-209 LEQAFED
+209 LETLTGKVGELE
-216 YKTKVDA
+216 TKLG
-223 EIQAIKDDLK
+223 DLEK
-233 KVSDDMTAK
+233 KV
-242 FAEVMKAIADIEKA
+242 
-256 DKDLSTIVSEKTEE
+256 
-270 LAGLIN
+270 
-276 DVNTLLAE
+276 
-284 KVAALE
+284 
-290 KADKDLAAK
+290 
-299 DEDLAAKD
+299 D
-307 EELAAKDK
+307 EELAKIAARFTEITTAAEAKYAEIIKQITDGDKASADALSEKVTELNSAINAVTTLLNEKVEILLSKNSELEAKDKALEDKDK
-315 EIAAAVAEL
+315 EIDAAVA
-324 EGVYEALSANI
+324 ALDKSYKTLSENVSKQYTEVTTKINDLLTTVAN
-335 TKQFNEVY
+335 N
-343 AQINSVLSTVTNKY
+343 Y

-371 ANLTGRIEDLE
+371 ENLTGRVEDLE
-382 NNSTALRSV
+382 ESVTALRSV
-391 VLIPETIYNGTK
+391 VLVPETMYNGTK

-508 FVTAEASVSVEVER
+508 FVTAEASVSVEVEA

-533 SSLIEVIKN
+533 ASLIEVIKN

-581 IITKKQAVVTGVGSH
+581 IITRKQAVVTGVGTH
-596 TVQVETMTAETLF
+596 TVQVETMTAETLY

-632 EGLGGEQGAQFVEIL
+632 EGLGGEQGAQFVETL

-660 TSILAGLEDKLFSAE
+660 TSILAGLEDELFSAE

-714 NAIKIGLKEAEV
+714 NAIKIGLKEGEV
-726 KLADAAVAAGEI
+726 KLADAAVAAGEF
-738 VVREWEGKLDDALAV
+738 VVSQWESALADALAV
-753 IDGIREKI
+753 VDSIREKI

-777 ESEIGQAIKD
+777 ESEIGQAIKN

-869 QLPEIATMITKYYP
+869 QLPEIATMIIKYYP